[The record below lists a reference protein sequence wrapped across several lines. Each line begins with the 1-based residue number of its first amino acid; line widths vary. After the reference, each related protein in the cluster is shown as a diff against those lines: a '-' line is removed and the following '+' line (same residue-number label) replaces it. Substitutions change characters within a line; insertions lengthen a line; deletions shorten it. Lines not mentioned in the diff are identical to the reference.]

1 MSNFEMKYTVRL
13 YDPDLVVEIGNLY
26 KAHSKEFRNK
36 NEFMTCLIR
45 LGVDALKAKPPTA
58 PASAAVPPAAALNK
72 LYDEM
77 RKIES
82 IADETGKFLK
92 VQGRKTDAH
101 IAVMEKLLAS
111 IYNMNLGELSGVPP
125 LPRKVEDGFFDDL
138 PPRFEKIILMLE
150 QQFGLK

>member
-1 MSNFEMKYTVRL
+1 MSNFEMKYTIRL

-45 LGVDALKAKPPTA
+45 LGVDTLKSKPPAA
-58 PASAAVPPAAALNK
+58 PASAAIPPIAAFDR
-72 LYDEM
+72 LYDEIQ
-77 RKIES
+77 KLECIT
-82 IADETGKFLK
+82 DETSKYLR
-92 VQGRKTDAH
+92 VQGKNMEAH
-101 IAVMEKLLAS
+101 IAIIEKLLAS
-111 IYNMNLGELSGVPP
+111 IYNIKFGELSGSPP

>member
-1 MSNFEMKYTVRL
+1 
-13 YDPDLVVEIGNLY
+13 
-26 KAHSKEFRNK
+26 
-36 NEFMTCLIR
+36 MTCLIR
-45 LGVDALKAKPPTA
+45 LGVDALNAKPPTA

-82 IADETGKFLK
+82 ITDETGKFLK
-92 VQGRKTDAH
+92 GQGRKTDAH
-101 IAVMEKLLAS
+101 IAVIEKLLAS
-111 IYNMNLGELSGVPP
+111 LYNMNLGELSGAPP

-138 PPRFEKIILMLE
+138 PARFEKIIFSLE

>member
-1 MSNFEMKYTVRL
+1 M
-13 YDPDLVVEIGNLY
+13 
-26 KAHSKEFRNK
+26 
-36 NEFMTCLIR
+36 
-45 LGVDALKAKPPTA
+45 
-58 PASAAVPPAAALNK
+58 NK

-111 IYNMNLGELSGVPP
+111 LYNMNLGELSGVPP

>member
-1 MSNFEMKYTVRL
+1 
-13 YDPDLVVEIGNLY
+13 
-26 KAHSKEFRNK
+26 
-36 NEFMTCLIR
+36 MTCLIR

-111 IYNMNLGELSGVPP
+111 LYNMNLGELSGVPP